1 LADNP
6 VVDPLPKPSAF
17 RYEKRRAEA
26 VVTLVSGETAKGC
39 FFLGAG
45 TSRHEGV
52 ESIGDLLNSET
63 AFFPFEIQAGETKW
77 TVLYNRAHL
86 ITVHVFEPEAGRE
99 PGYAVA
105 RRWNV
110 SVLLTNGKRING
122 VVRVYQPEG
131 RDRLSDWTRQID
143 AFRYIE
149 TDNATYIVNAAH
161 VVAVTEVPRR

>member
-1 LADNP
+1 M
-6 VVDPLPKPSAF
+6 DPLPHASAY
-17 RYEKRRAEA
+17 RYDKRRAEA

-45 TSRHEGV
+45 TSRHEGE
-52 ESIGDLLNSET
+52 ESISDLLNSET
-63 AFFPFEIQAGETKW
+63 GFFPFGIQGEERW

-86 ITVHVFEPEAGRE
+86 ITVHVFEPEASRE
-99 PGYAVA
+99 PGYSVA

-143 AFRYIE
+143 AFRYVE
-149 TDNATYIVNAAH
+149 TENATYIVNAAH